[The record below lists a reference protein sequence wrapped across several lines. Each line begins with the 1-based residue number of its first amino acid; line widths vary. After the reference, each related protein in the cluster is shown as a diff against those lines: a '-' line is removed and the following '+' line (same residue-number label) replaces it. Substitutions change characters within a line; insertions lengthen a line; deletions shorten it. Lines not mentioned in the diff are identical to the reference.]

1 MADCCIVFCTKH
13 FFVLDQGNLAS
24 AQSPLCSFLS
34 LCSVCHHRYDH
45 YPPQPLVVE
54 IRSCCAQ
61 AITLVERRLLL
72 RFTQHHHRSPNYIF
86 HTTIWL
92 DPDKTI
98 NCKNLPYI
106 HPTLAK
112 IHPDR
117 NNHGSVSPP
126 RSDSPRTPRQPLLC
140 RLHLGQHRRLVSS

>member
-1 MADCCIVFCTKH
+1 MRLHTRYTRSITTLHQRNKFSSCYCVCSMLLLGRFFAMTWWQTVCIVFCTKR
-13 FFVLDQGNLAS
+13 FFVRDQGNLAYV
-24 AQSPLCSFLS
+24 QSPLCSFLS

-54 IRSCCAQ
+54 NRSCSAQ

-72 RFTQHHHRSPNYIF
+72 RFTQHHHRSRNYIF

-106 HPTLAK
+106 P
-112 IHPDR
+112 
-117 NNHGSVSPP
+117 
-126 RSDSPRTPRQPLLC
+126 
-140 RLHLGQHRRLVSS
+140 